1 MPDYEFS
8 PASGDRPRSWISKQV
23 LIVLGVCLPV
33 ILALAIW
40 VGVLTWRQSSMG
52 ATDHVSAIVL
62 GRCLT
67 YTRNMHPELRNQDC
81 KKILNTFTSAF
92 VSKDPCNITKE
103 DYQPLI
109 DLVTQTVPCNKTLFW
124 SRSKELAHQYSGIQ
138 KEMFTLEDTLLGYI
152 ADNLVWCGDPR
163 TSEVKEEFCPYR
175 NENCSS
181 TATSVFWTVVSQKAC
196 QVCPMRETS
205 GASVLQRPDVSPL
218 PWCLDLQ
225 PPCSHQHAQHQMHRC
240 RADVEEGLPPRC
252 EHRDGNLFLQ
262 RLEIVYVIGIAFIVI
277 CRHSKVLLYKFRM
290 KILYCYFMFM

>member
-109 DLVTQTVPCNKTLFW
+109 DLVTQTVPCNKTLLW

-181 TATSVFWTVVSQKAC
+181 TATSVFWTVVSQKFAESAC
-196 QVCPMRETS
+196 GTVYVMLNGSRTTAFSKASTFGSVEVFNLHPDRVHTLHAWVMHDIGGVERDSCLGSSIKELKSIVNQRNISFFCQDDYRPARFVQCVRHPEHPS
-205 GASVLQRPDVSPL
+205 CSVL
-218 PWCLDLQ
+218 
-225 PPCSHQHAQHQMHRC
+225 M
-240 RADVEEGLPPRC
+240 
-252 EHRDGNLFLQ
+252 
-262 RLEIVYVIGIAFIVI
+262 
-277 CRHSKVLLYKFRM
+277 
-290 KILYCYFMFM
+290 